1 MDSSDL
7 SFYRSKLTAF
17 ANTEENTVTAVECLG
32 HFDSLDNEDDTP
44 GAVEPP
50 SEWPQKGT
58 IEFKNYS
65 MRYREHLYLV
75 LKNVSLTVTSGHK
88 VGICGRTGSGKSSLM
103 AALFRMASSASGCIT
118 IDGINIASMTVT
130 TLRSRLTIIPQD
142 PVLFSGSL
150 RFNLDPSNTCSDD
163 QLWTALKQFE
173 VSEAGGKVSVGQRQ
187 LLCIARAL
195 LRKSKV
201 VVLDEA
207 TANIDLE
214 TNRLIQQMIK
224 EGFHGVT
231 RLIIAHRLET
241 ILDSDRILVLDA
253 GQVKELDAPATLLAN
268 SESAFAQ
275 LVRRANI
282 QV

>member
-1 MDSSDL
+1 EDTGYDTS
-7 SFYRSKLTAF
+7 
-17 ANTEENTVTAVECLG
+17 TEVPA
-32 HFDSLDNEDDTP
+32 S
-44 GAVEPP
+44 
-50 SEWPQKGT
+50 WPEKGL
-58 IEFKNYS
+58 IEFQNYS
-65 MRYREHLYLV
+65 MRYREHLDLV
-75 LKNVSLTVTSGHK
+75 LNDITFTVNGGEK
-88 VGICGRTGSGKSSLM
+88 IGICGRTGSGKSSLM
-103 AALFRMASSASGCIT
+103 SALFRMVPSATGSIKLDGVDISSISV
-118 IDGINIASMTVT
+118 S

-150 RFNLDPSNTCSDD
+150 RFNLDPSNVCSDD
-163 QLWTALKQFE
+163 ELWTALKQVHLADFVGSLEFE
-173 VSEAGGKVSVGQRQ
+173 VSEKGGNVSVGQRQ

-214 TNRLIQQMIK
+214 TDRLIQQMIK

-253 GQVKELDAPATLLAN
+253 GQVKEFDAPATLLAN
-268 SESAFAQ
+268 RESAFAQ
-275 LVRRANI
+275 LAERAHV
-282 QV
+282 QF